1 MFVLD
6 SNRGKLIYAPNSPAF
21 NRIIENVNVTF
32 QELRKVQNF
41 SKVWSQEISPALKG
55 FLNQIEVPS
64 TIVNI
69 SQFINTTLPQLDDL
83 ISSMLQN
90 LTTQISAYVWLF
102 LALVRC
108 NDNLLYIINC
118 FYLFNFIELKLQ
130 WYK

>member
-6 SNRGKLIYAPNSPAF
+6 LNRGKLIYAPNLPAF

-55 FLNQIEVPS
+55 FLNQIEVPG

-90 LTTQISAYVWLF
+90 LTTQISAYLLLF
-102 LALVRC
+102 LALIVR
-108 NDNLLYIINC
+108 
-118 FYLFNFIELKLQ
+118 
-130 WYK
+130 